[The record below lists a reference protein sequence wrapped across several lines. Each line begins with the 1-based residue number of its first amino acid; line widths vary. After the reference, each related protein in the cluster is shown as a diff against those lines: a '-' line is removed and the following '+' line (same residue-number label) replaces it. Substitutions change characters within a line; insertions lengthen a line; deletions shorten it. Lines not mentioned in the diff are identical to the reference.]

1 MFDLLEQ
8 ALSHA
13 PLAHVPG
20 LSECF
25 LRRGEVR
32 TVDAGRSLIAQGQAI
47 DALLVPINRAL
58 LKTVAGSQSPS
69 ERLRACEPLAL
80 PQLFAGAPCPY
91 GVRAEHT
98 AFVLALPRLEFLEL
112 LSRIPTI
119 DHWLRL
125 TTASRALLDFDG
137 LLLDRGISRDD
148 IARAIARVNP
158 TPRELAAGDAL
169 PDSASVW
176 FVESGQLQLVQH
188 GPSGRKA
195 SVKGPAFFGG
205 QALVMPFR
213 AAWSGVAETACVLY
227 EMPASEAYALL
238 TELDLI
244 ELLYD
249 EPHVRTATGGTGA
262 AVESDLPPLPGAACN
277 ADDLWQFGLR
287 VGAERLIQDARTQQ
301 ESNVAAVANLLLFL
315 GVPLNLSSLRSG
327 LSQLPRLSYLKIAE
341 VIEPYGVAARASAA
355 QVSTLHRHAL
365 PALVALSGRLCVLLS
380 IRRYAVVHDPTRGFV
395 EVPLPQLASL
405 WDGGLLEA
413 SPVDVENVHDDAAE
427 PGTSRVTP
435 TIRALLDILR
445 DNRALTLNAGLLSL
459 VTIFLGLVQPWLAQ
473 MVLDEVLTLRDN
485 SVLVS
490 CAAGMLLA
498 ATVFA
503 IVRWLQQVVFAEL
516 TINFDTRL
524 GELFYRRALGL
535 PMGAAARYRA
545 GDVLARLGDL
555 DTMRD
560 FCAEEVLQVV
570 VKVGSVFIVTG
581 LLAWYDGTIA
591 LLGLATGVLTLLIQL
606 ALGGTLSRNYE
617 QSARAATRAT
627 SLVTEQVAAAA
638 TVKAF
643 GAATALRERWERASM
658 NARQLALRNAL
669 LSEGA
674 STGLQLLAAFARIGG
689 LWLAARSALAGAATP
704 GQILAISMYL
714 NHIVERLAD
723 IGGFFARWWGVRIAF
738 NNVSRIL
745 DAPPDTPWQ
754 KAATTLSC
762 SLTGRVR
769 IEGLCFRYG
778 EHADWVLQDV
788 ELSIFPRQIVALV
801 GRSGC
806 GKTTLAHLLA
816 GNLTPSAG
824 KIFYDGIDSELVER
838 GSLRRQIGFVTQAH
852 QLFQGTIGENIAFA
866 DDAPSEQR
874 VGAAA
879 QDANASPFISRLPL
893 RYESVL
899 GEGGA
904 GLSGGQMQRLS
915 IARTLYREPSILI
928 FDEATSQ
935 LDAESEEAI
944 VENMR
949 RILQGR
955 TSIIIAHRLS
965 TIRHA
970 DVIFVMDRGRI
981 VEKGTH
987 HELMAQGGHYTELF
1001 ADQDFGAP
1009 A

>member
-1 MFDLLEQ
+1 MHDLLQQ
-8 ALSHA
+8 ALSQA

-25 LRRGEVR
+25 LERGEVR
-32 TVDAGRSLIAQGQAI
+32 TVDAGRYLIAQGQPI

-58 LKTVAGSQSPS
+58 LKTASGSQAPS
-69 ERLRACEPLAL
+69 ERLRASEPIAL
-80 PQLFAGAPCPY
+80 PQLFAGSPCPY

-98 AFVLALPRLEFLEL
+98 AFILALPRLEFLEL
-112 LSRIPTI
+112 LSRMPTV

-137 LLLDRGISRDD
+137 LLLDRGISRAD
-148 IARAIARVNP
+148 IARAIARVSP
-158 TPRELAAGDAL
+158 TPQQLAPGDAL

-176 FVESGQLQLVQH
+176 FVDSGQLRLVQP
-188 GPSGRKA
+188 GPSGRRGT
-195 SVKGPAFFGG
+195 VRGPGFFGG
-205 QALVMPFR
+205 QALVTPFR
-213 AAWSGVAETACVLY
+213 PSWTGVAETACVLY
-227 EMPASEAYALL
+227 EMPASEAHALL
-238 TELDLI
+238 TELDLV

-249 EPHVRTATGGTGA
+249 EPHVRGPAGEAGA
-262 AVESDLPPLPGAACN
+262 PVEEALPPLPGEACN
-277 ADDLWQFGLR
+277 AEDLWQFGLR

-301 ESNVAAVANLLLFL
+301 ESNVAAVANLLLFM
-315 GVPLNLSSLRSG
+315 GVPLNLSSLRTG
-327 LSQLPRLSYLKIAE
+327 LSLLPRLTYLKIAE
-341 VIEPYGVAARASAA
+341 VIEPYGVAARASSA
-355 QVSTLHRHAL
+355 QVGTLHRHAL
-365 PALVALSGRLCVLLS
+365 PALVALNGRLCVLLS
-380 IRRYAVVHDPTRGFV
+380 VRRYAVVHDATRGFV
-395 EVPLPQLASL
+395 EVPLPQFASL
-405 WDGGLLEA
+405 WDGALLEA
-413 SPVDVENVHDDAAE
+413 SPVDVDNVHDDAAE
-427 PGTSRVTP
+427 LGSSRTQP

-445 DNRALTLNAGLLSL
+445 DNRALSYNAGLLSL
-459 VTIFLGLVQPWLAQ
+459 VTIALGLVQPWLAQ
-473 MVLDEVLTLRDN
+473 MVLDEVLTLRDMR
-485 SVLVS
+485 VLLS

-498 ATVFA
+498 AAVFA

-516 TINFDTRL
+516 TINFDSRL
-524 GELFYRRALGL
+524 AELFYRRALGL
-535 PMGAAARYRA
+535 PMGATARYRA

-555 DTMRD
+555 DTIRD

-570 VKVGSVFIVTG
+570 VKVGSVVIVTG
-581 LLAWYDGTIA
+581 LLSLYDGTIA
-591 LLGLATGVLTLLIQL
+591 LLGLAAGVLTLLIQL

-617 QSARAATRAT
+617 QSSRAATRAT

-643 GAATALRERWERASM
+643 GAAAALRERWERASL

-674 STGLQLLAAFARIGG
+674 ATGLQLLAATARIGG

-704 GQILAISMYL
+704 GQILAISLYL
-714 NHIVERLAD
+714 NHIVERLGD

-738 NNVSRIL
+738 NNVSRIF
-745 DAPPDTPWQ
+745 DAPQDTPWQ
-754 KAATTLSC
+754 KTATTLSC
-762 SLTGRVR
+762 ALSGRVR
-769 IEGLCFRYG
+769 IEGLAFRYG

-806 GKTTLAHLLA
+806 GKTTLAHLIA
-816 GNLTPSAG
+816 GNLAPSAG
-824 KIFYDGIDSELVER
+824 KIFYDGIDSEFVER

-866 DDAPSEQR
+866 DDAPCEQR
-874 VGAAA
+874 VAGAA
-879 QDANASPFISRLPL
+879 QDANASPFVTRLPL
-893 RYESVL
+893 RYESML

-915 IARTLYREPSILI
+915 IARTLYRNPSILI

-987 HELMAQGGHYTELF
+987 AELMAQAGHYSELF
-1001 ADQDFGAP
+1001 ADQDLGAP